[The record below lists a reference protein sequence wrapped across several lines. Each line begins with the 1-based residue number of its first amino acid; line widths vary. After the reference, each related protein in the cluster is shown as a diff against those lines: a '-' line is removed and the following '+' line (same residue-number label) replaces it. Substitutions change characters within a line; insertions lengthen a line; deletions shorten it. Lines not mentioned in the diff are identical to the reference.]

1 MSESKHS
8 RGSQFL
14 HDLITVDW
22 SKADLYGAVKVA
34 TLVAPLLIIGLFNVK
49 HEPTLVILAGA
60 FVLAIDL
67 MAPPGPRTR
76 LLLSL
81 SVVYTVTFAIG
92 MLISMVDYLVVPLL
106 AVGLFFITYLKV
118 YPKAFLPLIFAAVF
132 FIISVPTH
140 NTTLTATGIESLD
153 VLLGGLWAILLTAI
167 FPSRKLKR
175 QTTEQSVHERQ
186 QKQQQSSAKLT
197 RQDRFKPFTSN
208 LSIHSKYFQYALAY
222 AITSAIGLL
231 IVQWFKLPE
240 PVWILATILA
250 VLMPFADISV
260 DFGRGV
266 QRIIGTIIGCIIA
279 IVIIESIENE
289 VLLSLLLLLFA
300 GIYVYVARTRN
311 YAFRTI
317 FVVLMV
323 LLLADIPNPSRNLI
337 GPSIRFENIII
348 GVSLSFVTL
357 FIFWIVPKIKSN
369 QALRKA
375 G

>member
-1 MSESKHS
+1 MSESKRS
-8 RGSQFL
+8 GRSVFL

-22 SKADLYGAVKVA
+22 SKVDFYGAVKVV
-34 TLVAPLLIIGLFNVK
+34 TLIVPLLVLGLFAG
-49 HEPTLVILAGA
+49 HEPTLAILAGA

-67 MAPPGPRTR
+67 MVPPGPRTR
-76 LLLSL
+76 LLLSI
-81 SVVYTVTFAIG
+81 SVIYTATFAIG

-132 FIISVPTH
+132 FITSVPTH
-140 NTTLTATGIESLD
+140 NTTLTATGTESLD
-153 VLLGGLWAILLTAI
+153 VLIGGLWATLLAAI

-175 QTTEQSVHERQ
+175 QTTDQSVHER
-186 QKQQQSSAKLT
+186 KQQQQSRAKLT
-197 RQDRFKPFTSN
+197 LQDRFKPFTSN

-222 AITSAIGLL
+222 AITSAVGLL
-231 IVQWFKLPE
+231 IIQWFNLPE

-250 VLMPFADISV
+250 VLMPFDDISV
-260 DFGRGV
+260 DFGRGLH
-266 QRIIGTIIGCIIA
+266 RIIGTIIGCIIA
-279 IVIIESIENE
+279 IVIIESIENK

-300 GIYVYVARTRN
+300 GTYVYVGRTKN

-323 LLLADIPNPSRNLI
+323 LLLADIPNPSRALI
-337 GPSIRFENIII
+337 GPSLRFENIII

-357 FIFWIVPKIKSN
+357 FIIWIVPKIKSN
-369 QALRKA
+369 RALRKV
-375 G
+375 GS